1 MVNEPI
7 EGAALAY
14 SQIKGAFQKNKTK
27 QPKLNVMKKSLIFS
41 IAIIALIAIIVFVKG
56 PSFYNSGIT
65 LKEDATAQWG
75 NVESAY
81 QRRADLIPNIVKTAK
96 GYAEFE
102 QETLTKVIEARSKAT
117 SITIDPTNITPEK
130 MAQFQ
135 KVQES
140 MTGALSKLLAVFER
154 YPDLKA
160 NENFKELI
168 NELERTENRIN
179 VARNRFNESVK
190 PFNNHIKTFPNNLYN
205 TLIGEWSPIEY
216 FKAKEG
222 SEEAPEVEFDF
233 GN

>member
-1 MVNEPI
+1 
-7 EGAALAY
+7 
-14 SQIKGAFQKNKTK
+14 
-27 QPKLNVMKKSLIFS
+27 MKKVLIIIIAFLAFLIIAGMIIGPKFYNKS
-41 IAIIALIAIIVFVKG
+41 IA
-56 PSFYNSGIT
+56 

-81 QRRADLIPNIVKTAK
+81 QRRADLIPNIVNTAK

-102 QETLTKVIEARSKAT
+102 QETLTMVVEARSKAT
-117 SITIDPTNITPEK
+117 SVTIDPSNITPEQLS
-130 MAQFQ
+130 QFQ
-135 KVQES
+135 EVQGGLTS
-140 MTGALSKLLAVFER
+140 ALARLLAVFER

-179 VARNRFNESVK
+179 VERNRFNESVR
-190 PFNNHIKTFPNNLYN
+190 PFNEHLKKFPNNIIN
-205 TLIGEWSPIEY
+205 SFIGNFEIMDY

-222 SEEAPEVEFDF
+222 TDEAPEVEFDF